1 MARPPARFGFDR
13 EGAIMNMYHP
23 ARQRLVVVGNGMAG
37 IRTVAELLKRAPD
50 RYDITVFG
58 AEPHVNYDRI
68 LLSSVLAGEKA
79 LDHIVINPRSWYDEN
94 GITLHAGDP
103 VVAIDRQAR
112 TVTSASG
119 RVERYDRL
127 LLATGSR
134 PIVPP
139 IPGLDLEGVCAFR

>member
-1 MARPPARFGFDR
+1 MNFHRLPR
-13 EGAIMNMYHP
+13 E
-23 ARQRLVVVGNGMAG
+23 RLVVVGNGMAG
-37 IRTVAELLKRAPD
+37 MRTVAELLKRAPE

-58 AEPHVNYDRI
+58 AERHVNYDRI

-79 LDHIVINPRSWYDEN
+79 LAEIVINPRSWYDEN
-94 GITLHAGDP
+94 GLTLHAGDP
-103 VVAIDRQAR
+103 VVAIDREAR

-119 RVERYDRL
+119 RSERYDRL

-139 IPGLDLEGVCAFR
+139 